1 MKKYLVIVKTYDGE
15 FEYLDKTI
23 MALDCDPN
31 DSKQVLIEYTG
42 DEELNDEDGYGRYT
56 SKGDYRQYLL
66 YFTKEVQ
73 EEHVA
78 ILKEYL
84 F

>member
-1 MKKYLVIVKTYDGE
+1 MKRYLVVVKTYDGE

-23 MALDCDPN
+23 MGIDCDPN

-42 DEELNDEDGYGRYT
+42 DEELEDLDGYGRY
-56 SKGDYRQYLL
+56 SRVSDYRQYLL
-66 YFTKEVQ
+66 YSIKEIK
-73 EEHVA
+73 EEHVE

>member
-1 MKKYLVIVKTYDGE
+1 MKKYLVVVKTYDGE

-23 MALDCDPN
+23 MALDCDPS
-31 DSKQVLIEYTG
+31 DSKQVLFEYTG
-42 DEELNDEDGYGRYT
+42 DEGLEDLDGYGRYT
-56 SKGDYRQYLL
+56 SESDYRHYLL
-66 YFTKEVQ
+66 YSIREIK
-73 EEHVA
+73 EEHIE

>member
-1 MKKYLVIVKTYDGE
+1 MKKYLVIVN
-15 FEYLDKTI
+15 
-23 MALDCDPN
+23 DPN

>member
-1 MKKYLVIVKTYDGE
+1 MKKYLVVVKTYDGE

-42 DEELNDEDGYGRYT
+42 DEGLEDLDGYGRYT
-56 SKGDYRQYLL
+56 SESDYRHYLL

>member
-31 DSKQVLIEYTG
+31 DSKQVLIEIIQ
-42 DEELNDEDGYGRYT
+42 
-56 SKGDYRQYLL
+56 K
-66 YFTKEVQ
+66 K
-73 EEHVA
+73 
-78 ILKEYL
+78 LKKNM
-84 F
+84 